1 MSHVIEKLGKLFGSP
16 ARVKIMR
23 LFLFNPETPFDI
35 DDISSRCK
43 VARIQA
49 RRELGA
55 LLHAGFLKK
64 KPCSKMITVRGKQK
78 RKRTSGFLANPGF
91 EMAGPLKTLLIESE
105 LVQVNELPKRF
116 QNAGR
121 ILLFVASG
129 IFTHDNDRMADL
141 LIVGDHVR
149 RNAVDQAIRVLESE
163 IGKEVRYALFDLEE
177 YTYRMK
183 MYDKLLRD
191 VFDYPHIKLISKIKT
206 SGETNR

>member
-23 LFLFNPETPFDI
+23 LFLFNPETTYDV
-35 DDISSRCK
+35 DDVASRCK
-43 VARIQA
+43 VAKPQA
-49 RRELGA
+49 RRELSA

-64 KPCSKMITVRGKQK
+64 KPFSKSVLVRGKQK
-78 RKRTSGFLANPGF
+78 RKKAAGFMTNPTF
-91 EMAGPLKTLLIESE
+91 DLAGPLKTLLIESE

-116 QNAGR
+116 RNAGR

-129 IFTHDNDRMADL
+129 IFTHDGDRMADL
-141 LIVGDHVR
+141 LIVGDHMR
-149 RNAVDQAIRVLESE
+149 RNAVDQAIKTLESE

-191 VFDYPHIKLISKIKT
+191 VFDYPHFKLINKIKVP
-206 SGETNR
+206 SNG